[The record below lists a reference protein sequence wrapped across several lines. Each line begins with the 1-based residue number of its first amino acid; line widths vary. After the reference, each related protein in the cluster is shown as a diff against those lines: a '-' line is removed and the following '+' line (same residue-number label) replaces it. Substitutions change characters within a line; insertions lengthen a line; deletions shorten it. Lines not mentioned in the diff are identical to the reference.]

1 MLKRLLKR
9 PSLNLLAW
17 LLLAAFYISICLNI
31 AFFKQ
36 VLQALPLDSLHNVLV
51 FLSMPVVAFSVINIV
66 LTLSS
71 FLWLNRPL
79 ACLFILVGAAA
90 QYFIMTYGIV
100 IDRSMIA
107 NIIDTT
113 PAESYALMTPQMLLT
128 LGFSGVLAALIACWI
143 KIKPAASRLRSVL
156 FRGANI
162 LVSVLLILLVAALFY
177 KDYASLFRNNKELVK
192 SLSPSNSIVASWSWY
207 SHQRLANLPLVR
219 IGEDAH
225 RNPLMQNEKRKNLT
239 ILIVGETSRAE
250 NFSLNGYPRET
261 NPRLA
266 KDNVVYFP
274 ATSRL
279 RSVLFRG
286 ANILVSVLLILL
298 VAALFYKDYASLFR
312 NNKELV
318 KSLSPSNSIVA
329 SWSWYSH
336 QRLANL
342 PLVRIGEDAH
352 RNPLM
357 QNEKRKNLTILIVG
371 ETSRAENFSLHGYP
385 RETNPRLAKDNV
397 VYFPNTAS
405 CGTATAVSVPCMFSD
420 MPREHYKEELA
431 QHQEGVLDIIQ
442 RAGINVLWND
452 NDGGCKGVC
461 DRVPHQNVTALN
473 LPGQCINGECYDEV
487 LFHGLEDYIN
497 NLQGDGV
504 IVLHT
509 IGSHGPT
516 YYNRYPPQFRK
527 FTPTCDT
534 NEIQTCTKEQLV
546 NTYDN
551 TLVYVDYI
559 VDKAINLLKEHQDK
573 FTTSLV
579 YLSDHGES
587 LGENGIYL
595 HGLPYAIAPDS
606 QKQVPML
613 LWLSEDYQKR
623 YQVDQNCL
631 QKQAQTQHYS
641 QDNLFSTLLGLTG
654 VETKYYQAADD
665 ILQTCRRVSE

>member
-1 MLKRLLKR
+1 MFKLLLKR
-9 PSLNLLAW
+9 PSLSLTSW
-17 LLLAAFYISICLNI
+17 LLLVSVYISVCLNVAFYN
-31 AFFKQ
+31 Q
-36 VLQALPLDSLHNVLV
+36 VMRVLPLDSTRNVLV
-51 FLSMPVVAFSVINIV
+51 FISMPFVAFSVINIV
-66 LTLSS
+66 LTLAS
-71 FLWLNRPL
+71 FLWLHRLL
-79 ACLFILVGAAA
+79 ACVFILVAASA

-107 NIIDTT
+107 NIVDTT
-113 PAESYALMTPQMLLT
+113 PAESFALMTPQMLLT
-128 LGFSGVLAALIACWI
+128 LGLSGILAVFIACWI
-143 KIKPAASRLRSVL
+143 KITPAPSRLRSGL
-156 FRGANI
+156 IRGANV
-162 LVSVLLILLVAALFY
+162 LVSVLIILLIAALFY

-207 SHQRLANLPLVR
+207 SHQRLAHLPLVR

-225 RNPLMQNEKRKNLT
+225 RNPLMQQGERKNLT

-250 NFSLNGYPRET
+250 NFSLNGYPR
-261 NPRLA
+261 
-266 KDNVVYFP
+266 D
-274 ATSRL
+274 
-279 RSVLFRG
+279 
-286 ANILVSVLLILL
+286 
-298 VAALFYKDYASLFR
+298 
-312 NNKELV
+312 
-318 KSLSPSNSIVA
+318 
-329 SWSWYSH
+329 
-336 QRLANL
+336 
-342 PLVRIGEDAH
+342 
-352 RNPLM
+352 
-357 QNEKRKNLTILIVG
+357 
-371 ETSRAENFSLHGYP
+371 
-385 RETNPRLAKDNV
+385 TNPRLAKDNV

-420 MPREHYKEELA
+420 MPRKHYDEELA
-431 QHQEGVLDIIQ
+431 QHQEGLLDVIQ

-452 NDGGCKGVC
+452 NDGGCKGAC
-461 DRVPHQNVTALN
+461 DRVPHQNMTVLN

-516 YYNRYPPQFRK
+516 YFNRYPPQFRK

-534 NEIQTCTKEQLV
+534 NEIQTCSQEQLV

-559 VDKAINLLKEHQDK
+559 VDKAINLLKAHQDK

-587 LGENGIYL
+587 LGDNGVYL
-595 HGLPYAIAPDS
+595 HGLPYAIAPDV

-623 YQVDQNCL
+623 YGVDQSCL
-631 QKQAQTQHYS
+631 QKQAATQHYS
-641 QDNLFSTLLGLTG
+641 QDNLFSTMLGLTG
-654 VETKYYQAADD
+654 VQTSYYQATDD
-665 ILQTCRRVSE
+665 ILQQCRRNAR

>member
-1 MLKRLLKR
+1 MFKLLLKR
-9 PSLNLLAW
+9 PSLSLTSW
-17 LLLAAFYISICLNI
+17 LLLVSVYISVCLNVAFYN
-31 AFFKQ
+31 Q
-36 VLQALPLDSLHNVLV
+36 VMRVLPLDSTRNVLV
-51 FLSMPVVAFSVINIV
+51 FISMPFVAFSVINIV
-66 LTLSS
+66 LTLAS
-71 FLWLNRPL
+71 FLWLHRLL
-79 ACLFILVGAAA
+79 ACVFILVAASA

-107 NIIDTT
+107 NIVDTT
-113 PAESYALMTPQMLLT
+113 PAESFALMTPQMLLT
-128 LGFSGVLAALIACWI
+128 LGLSGILAAFIACWI
-143 KIKPAASRLRSVL
+143 KITPAPSRLRSGL
-156 FRGANI
+156 IRGANVLI
-162 LVSVLLILLVAALFY
+162 SVLIILLIAALFY

-207 SHQRLANLPLVR
+207 SHQRLAHLPLVR

-225 RNPLMQNEKRKNLT
+225 RNPLMQQGERKNLT

-250 NFSLNGYPRET
+250 NFSLNGYPR
-261 NPRLA
+261 
-266 KDNVVYFP
+266 D
-274 ATSRL
+274 
-279 RSVLFRG
+279 
-286 ANILVSVLLILL
+286 
-298 VAALFYKDYASLFR
+298 
-312 NNKELV
+312 
-318 KSLSPSNSIVA
+318 
-329 SWSWYSH
+329 
-336 QRLANL
+336 
-342 PLVRIGEDAH
+342 
-352 RNPLM
+352 
-357 QNEKRKNLTILIVG
+357 
-371 ETSRAENFSLHGYP
+371 
-385 RETNPRLAKDNV
+385 TNPRLAKDNV

-420 MPREHYKEELA
+420 MPRKHYDEELA
-431 QHQEGVLDIIQ
+431 QHQEGLLDVIQ

-452 NDGGCKGVC
+452 NDGGCKGAC
-461 DRVPHQNVTALN
+461 DRVPHQNMTALN

-516 YYNRYPPQFRK
+516 YFNRYPPQFRK

-534 NEIQTCTKEQLV
+534 NEIQTCSQEQLV

-559 VDKAINLLKEHQDK
+559 VDKAINLLKAHQDK

-587 LGENGIYL
+587 LGDNGVYL
-595 HGLPYAIAPDS
+595 HGLPYAIAPDV

-623 YQVDQNCL
+623 YGVDQSCL
-631 QKQAQTQHYS
+631 QKQAATQHYS
-641 QDNLFSTLLGLTG
+641 QDNLFSTMLGLTG
-654 VETKYYQAADD
+654 VQTSYYQATDD
-665 ILQTCRRVSE
+665 ILQQCRRNAR